1 MSARHSIDIPTIAE
15 FLAQKADSVASYLF
29 PNGTKEGHYWVIG
42 DIQGNPGKSLKIKIS
57 GDKVGRWRDYSDP
70 VLGGDLVELW
80 ALNRGQKKRDAL
92 REIKSYLGLQLGSAV
107 PTPKPTPPVVAEAP
121 VEPTTKV
128 EQATKPVRRINR
140 DYHQQLRTNL
150 AKNPA
155 ALEYL
160 AGEKRGLTKATL
172 DHFGLGLSSDYIRS
186 DGTVTSAAIVA
197 PMRSPTSGLFLNKS
211 AYITIPGVTQNPTA
225 PNGWM
230 KGAPQCY
237 FADIISKQ
245 RILFVCEGLKDVWR
259 HWQGLAQANLDK
271 DILLI
276 SSTHGSA
283 IPAEW
288 EDADFWAKWSAV
300 YLAQDNDEAGDKIAE
315 RVLEF
320 VGREAR
326 RIRVPADLG
335 KDWTDFWQ
343 NGGTIEYFKELLDE
357 APVASVAISV
367 VEPKHSV
374 LDGPPRI
381 GRFSHRPVDINGAYV
396 NGHLY
401 YPTETHVI
409 RRDEETGMMVER
421 VETMVVRSDR
431 TTHTAFYAPAPPG
444 TPLHKRILKLSDGT
458 VIVKE
463 PRASTHH
470 TWDFE
475 AILAYLN
482 GKNRPRSLAVLVR
495 EAQAILKQ
503 AVWLPYEEDY
513 VTLAMTV
520 PVTYLQS
527 VFEAVPLLLL
537 NGEAGSG
544 KSQTGATMA
553 RLCAN
558 GMVVGQGTAASTARL
573 IDETR
578 GFVVL
583 DDVESIASK
592 AGKDAQINEL
602 VQALKVSYNKS
613 TAVKYWTDIKTMKV
627 EPLNFYGVKLLN
639 NTHGADSILETRM
652 LRIKTRKMPPDMAS
666 NVRDFSPED
675 LIALRNLRNE
685 FHTWAFEAVGD
696 VAKCYREVYDKK
708 TDRQDEIAAPL
719 RTIARLVNDPELTAM
734 LEASLARQHLSQSAA
749 YQDDPVATLKEAV
762 RNLIRQGFDTVT
774 VTHIRLEMRALLDA
788 NYGMSH
794 TTEIPE
800 WDRPEWLGRQL
811 RSNDLIV
818 ESDIGRKRVYGKNLR
833 LVQFSDWILKSTALV
848 QDSEGNAITLRPT
861 KKPEDFCQGCQS
873 CPYRM
878 AGCELQE
885 LRTRDESSRG
895 ARLKH

>member
-1 MSARHSIDIPTIAE
+1 MSALHSIDIPTIAE
-15 FLAQKADSVASYLF
+15 MLAQQAEAVASYLF
-29 PNGTKEGHYWVIG
+29 PSGVKDSSHWAIG
-42 DIQGNPGKSLKIKIS
+42 DILGNPGKSLKIKIT

-80 ALNRGQKKRDAL
+80 TLARGQSKSDAL
-92 REIKSYLGLQLGSAV
+92 REIRSYLGVRAGA
-107 PTPKPTPPVVAEAP
+107 PMPKPVPVVLH
-121 VEPTTKV
+121 VEPAK
-128 EQATKPVRRINR
+128 QPMRPINR
-140 DYHQQLRTNL
+140 DYHQQLRANL
-150 AKNPA
+150 AKNA
-155 ALEYL
+155 AAQVYL
-160 AGEKRGLTKATL
+160 AGEKRGLTKATIE
-172 DHFGLGLSSDYIRS
+172 HFGLGLSGDYTRS
-186 DGTVTSAAIVA
+186 DGCVTSAAIVA

-211 AYITIPGVTQNPTA
+211 AYITIPGVTLNPTA

-237 FADIISKQ
+237 FADASAKQ
-245 RILFVCEGLKDVWR
+245 RILFICEGLKDVWR
-259 HWQGLAQANLDK
+259 HWQVLSEAKLDQ

-283 IPAEW
+283 IPSEW
-288 EDADFWAKWSAV
+288 EQPDFWSKWGAI
-300 YLAQDNDEAGDKIAE
+300 YLGQDNDEAGDKIAE
-315 RVLEF
+315 RVLEL

-343 NGGTIEYFKELLDE
+343 NGGTIDYFKDLLDD

-367 VEPKHSV
+367 VEPKRGALDSV
-374 LDGPPRI
+374 PRI
-381 GRFSHRPVDINGAYV
+381 GRFSHKPVDINGAYV

-409 RRDEETGMMVER
+409 RRDDETGMVVER
-421 VETMVVRSDR
+421 VETIVVRSDR

-444 TPLHKRILKLSDGT
+444 TPLHKRIMKLSDGT
-458 VIVKE
+458 VIEKE
-463 PRASTHH
+463 PRASTHR

-475 AILAYLN
+475 AVLAYLN
-482 GKNRPRSLAVLVR
+482 GKGKSRSLAALVR
-495 EAQAILKQ
+495 DALTALKQ

-527 VFEAVPLLLL
+527 VFDAVPLLLL

-558 GMVVGQGTAASTARL
+558 GVVVGQVSAASTARL

-583 DDVESIASK
+583 DDVESIAAK
-592 AGKDAQINEL
+592 AGKDAQINEF

-613 TAVKYWTDIKTMKV
+613 TAIKYWTDIKTMKV

-639 NTHGADSILETRM
+639 NTLGADSILETRM
-652 LRIKTRKMPPDMAS
+652 LRIQTRKMPKGMLS
-666 NVRDFSPED
+666 NIREFSPEN
-675 LIALRNLRNE
+675 LIALRHLRNE

-696 VAKCYREVYDKK
+696 VATCYRAVFDKK

-719 RTIARLVNDPELTAM
+719 RTIARLVNDQELTAM

-749 YQDDPVATLKEAV
+749 YQDDPVETLKEAV
-762 RNLIRQGFDTVT
+762 RNLIKQGFDTVT
-774 VTHIRLEMRALLDA
+774 VTHLRLEMRALLDA

-794 TTEIPE
+794 TNEIPE

-811 RSNDLIV
+811 RSNDLV
-818 ESDIGRKRVYGKNLR
+818 AEADLGRKRVYGKNLR
-833 LVQFSDWILKSTALV
+833 LVQFSDWMLKSTALAR
-848 QDSEGNAITLRPT
+848 DGEGNEITLMPS
-861 KKPEDFCQGCQS
+861 KKPEDFCQGCQG
-873 CPYRM
+873 CPYRT

-885 LRTRDESSRG
+885 LRIRDESSR
-895 ARLKH
+895 AAKRKH